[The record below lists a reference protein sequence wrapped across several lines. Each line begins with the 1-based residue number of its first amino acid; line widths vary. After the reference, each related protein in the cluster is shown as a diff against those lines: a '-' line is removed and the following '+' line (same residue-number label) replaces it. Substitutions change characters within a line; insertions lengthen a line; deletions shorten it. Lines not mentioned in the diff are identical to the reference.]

1 VAVVTDVYAAG
12 EDPEAGVDGML
23 VASAASAARPD
34 LDCVYVAD
42 RGELAKQVAALVRPG
57 DLVLTL
63 GAGDITNLA
72 DELAPLLPAVDRE
85 GKDDA
90 DDRSDSGDPAG
101 TGGGPPARTPPE
113 GSG

>member
-1 VAVVTDVYAAG
+1 
-12 EDPEAGVDGML
+12 MQ
-23 VASAASAARPD
+23 VASAATAARPD

-85 GKDDA
+85 GEGDQGRRGDQGG
-90 DDRSDSGDPAG
+90 RGDPADE
-101 TGGGPPARTPPE
+101 GGRAAGSPPRTPPRTPPE
-113 GSG
+113 ASG